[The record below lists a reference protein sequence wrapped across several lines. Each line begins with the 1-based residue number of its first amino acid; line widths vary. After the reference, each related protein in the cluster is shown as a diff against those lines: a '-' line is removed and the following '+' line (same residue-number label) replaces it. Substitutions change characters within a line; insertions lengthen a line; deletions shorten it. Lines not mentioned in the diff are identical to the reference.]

1 MVEIRNEKELIVGFH
16 GISLAAFGSGCMSRY
31 WGHLCFF
38 GYFVETKEKKNF
50 DPRIYRQ
57 DSEKRE

>member
-38 GYFVETKEKKNF
+38 GYFVETKEKK
-50 DPRIYRQ
+50 
-57 DSEKRE
+57 KL